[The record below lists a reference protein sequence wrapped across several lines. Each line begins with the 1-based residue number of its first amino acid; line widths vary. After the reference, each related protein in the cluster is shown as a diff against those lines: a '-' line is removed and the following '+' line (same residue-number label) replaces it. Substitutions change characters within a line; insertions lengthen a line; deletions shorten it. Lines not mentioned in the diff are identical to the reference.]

1 MLNISCGRLPVILA
15 LAALS
20 ANAETT
26 ALKLDLTPGES
37 YRQTIDSHQ
46 TITQTI
52 GAMAQIRTQAML
64 VGLQYEVKEKDSA
77 GLMTCKVT
85 FERLKTEAGNGNDST
100 MYDSAAEGVSVPAIY
115 MPYASLIGQAFTASI
130 TPLGRVRE
138 VKGMSEII
146 DAAVDT
152 MDMAP
157 EQKYQLAGIIQSQF
171 GNESMQKLLEQTL
184 AIFPGDPVA
193 PGGSWSNE
201 VDTVGM
207 AALRLKNTF
216 TLDAIE
222 DTAKIAQTGELQSEA
237 EATVIDMS
245 GFEMESKMSGT
256 QTGTFVLDASTGWI
270 LNSSAT
276 QKLSGEMTTTLT
288 DPATAKK
295 RAIHIPMTI
304 VTELRVS
311 DPAAPPDAVE

>member
-1 MLNISCGRLPVILA
+1 MLSMSCRNLLVILA
-15 LAALS
+15 LAALPVR
-20 ANAETT
+20 AETD
-26 ALKLDLTPGES
+26 ALKLDLTLGES
-37 YRQTIDSHQ
+37 YQQTIESHQ

-52 GAMAQIRTQAML
+52 GANEQERTQAML
-64 VGLQYEVKEKDSA
+64 VELRYEVKEKDPA
-77 GLMTCKVT
+77 GLMTCKVA
-85 FERLKTEAGNGNDST
+85 FERLKTEAGNGVEST
-100 MYDSAAEGVSVPAIY
+100 EYDSAAEGVSMPVIY
-115 MPYASLIGQAFTASI
+115 KPYAGLIGQAFTASI

-157 EQKYQLAGIIQSQF
+157 EQKWQLAGIIQSQF
-171 GNESMQKLLEQTL
+171 GNEAMQKLIEQTL
-184 AIFPGDPVA
+184 AVFPDETVA
-193 PGGSWSNE
+193 PGGAWSNE
-201 VDTVGM
+201 VETVGM

-222 DTAKIAQTGELQSEA
+222 DTAKITQTGELLPGA
-237 EATVIDMS
+237 EETIIDMS

-256 QTGTFVLDASTGWI
+256 QTGTFVLDARTGWI
-270 LNSSAT
+270 LSSAAT

-288 DPATAKK
+288 DPATTKK

-311 DPAAPPDAVE
+311 DPAAPTNPGQ